1 MNNSQSLTDLPTVTV
16 TDVDDL
22 PHHSMSDIGADG
34 QFHSRSHPG
43 SPESK
48 RKAFSTWIGGTQYII
63 VANPPDKSKDDSSVG
78 SSTAAATAAATATA
92 RNGQLSRTGSLTV
105 LRRTNSRKTGSSSSR
120 ASSISIDSVESYA
133 SIDVGVDKLP
143 GVDAPEASHA
153 CSVRLRQ
160 LVRRLEKDD
169 LSKEDLKN
177 NLEYAAS
184 VLESVYID
192 ETRPETLESEKQP
205 ATVRK
210 ETDPISSKEKGRGS
224 AANTRRLCEEDD
236 ELSEV
241 EPDAVP
247 SEVRDWLALTFTRS
261 MSNMKRKGEE
271 KPKFRSVAHAI
282 RAGIMV
288 DRIYRRLSS
297 SVGIHVPPHVLIQ
310 LKHLDDW
317 SFNVFAVNDASDGHA
332 LKFVG
337 FTLLQ
342 KYDLITKFK
351 INTQVLE
358 SFLFALE
365 SGYSKYRNP
374 YHNLLHGA
382 DVAQTVHYVLSQSKL
397 AHWLTDLEIFA
408 TIVAALIHDFEH
420 TGTTNNF
427 HINTGSE
434 VALLYNDRAVLENHH
449 ISAAFRIMKEE
460 ECGIASNLS
469 KEEYREFRTLVIDMV
484 LATDM
489 SFHFQQIKNMK
500 NLLSV
505 PENIDKSKAVSLVL
519 HCADIS
525 HPSKD
530 WDLHKRWTDLLL
542 EEFFRQGDREQEL
555 GLPFS
560 PLCDRKNTLVAE
572 SQIGF
577 IDFIVD
583 PSFQV
588 MGDML
593 DKILSP
599 LHKQE
604 QSARNIDEAISE
616 EVFEDKVNRSS
627 GGSSLSSRPST
638 PKTPLSPGGRYEL
651 KRPWVEC
658 LSHNKVNWKEKALK
672 DAEERHLA
680 AARAIANDSVNRSN
694 TEDSELEKKQAK
706 ETEPENE
713 TKDSTTE
720 SDKQSSAMNSDSIS
734 IRPLVKGISRK
745 TSTTDLLTTS
755 VSRSTFRSHEG
766 RSETIQSED
775 SSEPEM
781 IDSGCGTD
789 ELSPSQKSPRESLTG
804 RSKHLPQ
811 VYESSNYEHST
822 TESEGETYP
831 SS

>member
-192 ETRPETLESEKQP
+192 E
-205 ATVRK
+205 
-210 ETDPISSKEKGRGS
+210 
-224 AANTRRLCEEDD
+224 TRRLCEEDD

>member
-1 MNNSQSLTDLPTVTV
+1 MAEEEPPKLKQTQPPREHPRHIKKCKSATFTL
-16 TDVDDL
+16 
-22 PHHSMSDIGADG
+22 DG
-34 QFHSRSHPG
+34 
-43 SPESK
+43 
-48 RKAFSTWIGGTQYII
+48 TLYTIL
-63 VANPPDKSKDDSSVG
+63 ANPPDKSKDDSSVG
-78 SSTAAATAAATATA
+78 SSSAAATAAAATATA

-133 SIDVGVDKLP
+133 SVDVGVDKLP

-192 ETRPETLESEKQP
+192 ETRPATLESKKQP
-205 ATVRK
+205 ATVRE

-365 SGYSKYRNP
+365 SGYSKYLNP

-500 NLLSV
+500 NLLTV

-627 GGSSLSSRPST
+627 SGSSLSSRPST

-680 AARAIANDSVNRSN
+680 AARAIAHDAVNKSN
-694 TEDSELEKKQAK
+694 TEDSESEKKQAK

-713 TKDSTTE
+713 TKDSTAE
-720 SDKQSSAMNSDSIS
+720 SDKQSSAMNSDTIS

-811 VYESSNYEHST
+811 VYESSNYEQST
-822 TESEGETYP
+822 TESEGETYQ

>member
-205 ATVRK
+205 ATV
-210 ETDPISSKEKGRGS
+210 
-224 AANTRRLCEEDD
+224 RRLCEEDD